1 GRAAAVEIV
10 QVVPGGPAQRA
21 GLLAEDLIVE
31 LGGYPVE
38 RVEDLQRAMTAE
50 AIGEAV
56 PVRVV
61 RGDRELELELRPVE
75 LGD

>member
-1 GRAAAVEIV
+1 MI
-10 QVVPGGPAQRA
+10 
-21 GLLAEDLIVE
+21 
-31 LGGYPVE
+31 E

-50 AIGEAV
+50 AIGQSL

-61 RGDRELELELRPVE
+61 RGDLDLELELRPVE